1 MFLQNKWALILSI
14 FSLGF
19 ITGQIWDL
27 PYKLALKQFF
37 LNEYGEHVFLCD
49 NAMRQHFIAKSRAVS
64 LPGNETVSSLENAEL
79 GLLDCHEYDKFRK
92 KLISFGLN
100 DNDLSEMGLKAIE
113 KSRTQLSILVKQ
125 HEINY

>member
-1 MFLQNKWALILSI
+1 MFLRNKWALILSI

-19 ITGQIWDL
+19 ISGQIWDL

-37 LNEYGEHVFLCD
+37 LNEDGEHVLRGD

-64 LPGNETVSSLENAEL
+64 LPSTETVSSLENAEL
-79 GLLDCHEYDKFRK
+79 GLLDCHAYANFRIR
-92 KLISFGLN
+92 LISFGLTA
-100 DNDLSEMGLKAIE
+100 NDLSELGLKAFD
-113 KSRTQLSILVKQ
+113 KSSPHLSTLVKQ